1 MNRVRHRYSVKQCGS
16 LRRAFRPLRV
26 KYKQCIGK
34 RSSSLEDFRPLE
46 FLQFYLRGI
55 KWHNVQ
61 RNAGAENF
69 LCRLNV
75 TKNIPFRVRPV
86 SLAIIELAV
95 PAIYRST
102 HEHHSLQL
110 AERRRIAINR
120 SAQIRFRA
128 NSDQRDLTRM
138 YLYLLEN
145 EVHRIW
151 VVLVS

>member
-1 MNRVRHRYSVKQCGS
+1 MNRVRHSYSVKQCGS

-26 KYKQCIGK
+26 KYKQRIGK
-34 RSSSLEDFRPLE
+34 RSSSLEDLRALE

-61 RNAGAENF
+61 RNAGVENF
-69 LCRLNV
+69 PRRLDV
-75 TKNIPFRVRPV
+75 TKNIPLWIRPV

-102 HEHHSLQL
+102 HKDHSLQL

-128 NSDQRDLTRM
+128 DSDQRDLTRM
-138 YLYLLEN
+138 
-145 EVHRIW
+145 
-151 VVLVS
+151 